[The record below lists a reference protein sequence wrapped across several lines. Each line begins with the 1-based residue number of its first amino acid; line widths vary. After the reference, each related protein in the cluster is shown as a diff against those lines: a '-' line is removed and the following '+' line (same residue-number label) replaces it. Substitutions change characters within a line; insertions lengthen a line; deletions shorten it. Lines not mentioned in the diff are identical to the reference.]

1 MADLM
6 KHDTFEGL
14 AADHGNDAKR
24 KNADYTGQ
32 QYSAKKQRT
41 DGVQEKGNGNG
52 GCNPGFPATE
62 RSVAIA
68 SSVNGNTTAGLST
81 GTSRSVALEYST
93 LGNTTAASI
102 RLDEDDQKMR
112 DDDQEMRAEQ
122 QEMKDKHLE

>member
-41 DGVQEKGNGNG
+41 DGVQEK
-52 GCNPGFPATE
+52 GFPATE